1 MVIVTIVI
9 HILHSFICK
18 SLEKYK
24 NISGEVLDIGSG
36 SGILG
41 LLFSNK
47 YRKTNLNQVEIQ
59 DIFQFFQQKC
69 KINKISSTMHKGS
82 FLGA

>member
-1 MVIVTIVI
+1 MVLYQPQNGYCYNSDT
-9 HILHSFICK
+9 HFLYSFICK

-59 DIFQFFQQKC
+59 DIFQFFSTKNA
-69 KINKISSTMHKGS
+69 KINKIS
-82 FLGA
+82 